1 VSKKIKNLVNLR
13 IENEEQLSSFIDK
26 IVSEDIG
33 KFKSWSSGR
42 SRRRRKTSE
51 EIEDGIIEGEKFTV
65 KGVTFQSMP
74 SKLGATRA
82 MQLYDSCG
90 GCGDKTPGPDGKDL
104 IGTIIYDKVK
114 PGSSSK
120 YAPRLGTPRES
131 FWSSWYFGAAYG
143 EDPAYHKVWSNRG
156 IGYPA
161 KKAFKIRNDV
171 FQNPTKYKGSAFYM
185 LFHIKEAPIFP
196 GDAIFHWRAESS
208 GKGFGDIGG
217 GGPSHM
223 KIMGTDGNF
232 YGGNEGHSYGKPG
245 ARKDRTTGSTVGKS
259 SFNLDNQ
266 RRLAPGQPG
275 TDPYMA
281 VLKKVVIADN
291 APGAT
296 QDGQTNKPPEQTN
309 ESLKEDRKII
319 KSDSSLPWASW
330 LAKSNAPSWLKD
342 ATDTIINVSDPND
355 MLQWTNS
362 AHGQDGSTKKA
373 VDLGLRTVSLI
384 PIIGRGGTTIK
395 AFNFAAKGGAKG
407 QAVVGATKN
416 FLGTTNSFLQATKNL
431 KPVLDRLNPK
441 LYSMLAPKMKK
452 LDDMGILWKI
462 HVAGY
467 LVGEGQVKVLQ
478 AAIEKY
484 DLDLTKTDD
493 IKKLANILMNTNSG
507 KSMASSAPMIT
518 KTIKKKIT
526 SKKINEDIGSFIDD
540 TSSTSKATTEK
551 KPEAHISGNFVSNI
565 PPGTVLAHP
574 IGKLPDSQNKWPAGK
589 TWRRTS
595 PAGPRTID
603 GKAGVHNAND
613 FGCKVGTPICAYA
626 DGVVI
631 SSAHASC
638 GGKYITISHNLT
650 WSDSDGATGKVK
662 TQYLHLS
669 QQHVNVNSNVK
680 AGQIIGLSGNT
691 GTCTTGPHLHFTF
704 KIGDSQSSNQALY
717 EKNLDNLPQMNCQ
730 DMSGVTPKTPET
742 GKEMS
747 ETTFA
752 RIDKELILSD
762 IIKRSL

>member
-1 VSKKIKNLVNLR
+1 MSKKIKNLVNLR
-13 IENEEQLSSFIDK
+13 IESEEQLSSFIDK

-33 KFKSWSSGR
+33 KFKAWASGR
-42 SRRRRKTSE
+42 SSRKRNKPNE

-65 KGVTFQSMP
+65 KGITFQSMP

-82 MQLYDSCG
+82 MQLYNSCG

-185 LFHIKEAPIFP
+185 LFHIKEAPIFA

-223 KIMGTDGNF
+223 KIMGVDGNF

-245 ARKDRTTGSTVGKS
+245 ARKNKTTGSTVGKS
-259 SFNLDNQ
+259 SFNLDSQ

-309 ESLKEDRKII
+309 ESLKEDRKI
-319 KSDSSLPWASW
+319 
-330 LAKSNAPSWLKD
+330 
-342 ATDTIINVSDPND
+342 
-355 MLQWTNS
+355 
-362 AHGQDGSTKKA
+362 
-373 VDLGLRTVSLI
+373 
-384 PIIGRGGTTIK
+384 
-395 AFNFAAKGGAKG
+395 
-407 QAVVGATKN
+407 
-416 FLGTTNSFLQATKNL
+416 
-431 KPVLDRLNPK
+431 
-441 LYSMLAPKMKK
+441 
-452 LDDMGILWKI
+452 
-462 HVAGY
+462 
-467 LVGEGQVKVLQ
+467 
-478 AAIEKY
+478 
-484 DLDLTKTDD
+484 
-493 IKKLANILMNTNSG
+493 
-507 KSMASSAPMIT
+507 
-518 KTIKKKIT
+518 
-526 SKKINEDIGSFIDD
+526 NEDIGSFDD
-540 TSSTSKATTEK
+540 SVTTTSKDPTEK
-551 KPEAHISGNFVSNI
+551 KFDEHIAGNFVSNI

-574 IGKLPDSQNKWPAGK
+574 VGKLPGNNGQWPAGK
-589 TWRRTS
+589 TWERSS
-595 PAGPRTID
+595 PAGPRTIR
-603 GKAGVHNAND
+603 GKKGVHNAND
-613 FGCKVGTPICAYA
+613 FSCSTGTPVCAYA
-626 DGVVI
+626 DGIVT
-631 SSAHASC
+631 SSAYDDC
-638 GGKYITISHNLT
+638 GGKFITITHSFS
-650 WSDSDGATGKVK
+650 WSDGDKQGPVK

-669 QQHVNVNSNVK
+669 KQNVNVNTHVK

-691 GTCTTGPHLHFTF
+691 GSTACTTGPHLHFTF
-704 KIGDSQSSNQALY
+704 KIGDSKSANQALY
-717 EKNLDNLPQMNCQ
+717 SKNLDDVPQMNCTDLTKTASTTRKDARKDARKERKDQ
-730 DMSGVTPKTPET
+730 RRTNELMS
-742 GKEMS
+742 
-747 ETTFA
+747 
-752 RIDKELILSD
+752 RIDKELLLSAL
-762 IIKRSL
+762 IKNNL